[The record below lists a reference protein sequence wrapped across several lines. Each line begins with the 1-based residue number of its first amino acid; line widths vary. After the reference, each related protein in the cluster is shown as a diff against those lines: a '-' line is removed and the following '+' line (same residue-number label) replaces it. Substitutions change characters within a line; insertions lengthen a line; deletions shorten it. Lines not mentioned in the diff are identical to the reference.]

1 MFTEI
6 LQSDRPNL
14 RRTQSEE
21 TSSPGSHSR
30 SEHTQ
35 LNSDILYA
43 NTKLH
48 IRVCHVQ
55 CFRLLSCCAV
65 YLPEGN
71 VTFLYFCVGILKFK
85 VMNVVTKLLDLVILR
100 SLKQILCE
108 QEEKAPAGCACVLSN
123 I

>member
-1 MFTEI
+1 M

-21 TSSPGSHSR
+21 TSSPGSHNR
-30 SEHTQ
+30 SEHK

-43 NTKLH
+43 HTKLH
-48 IRVCHVQ
+48 IRVCHVH
-55 CFRLLSCCAV
+55 CFRLSCCAV

-85 VMNVVTKLLDLVILR
+85 VMNVVTKLFDLVILR

-108 QEEKAPAGCACVLSN
+108 QEEKAPAGCACVFSN